1 MLSFGTQQRNEASM
15 WIAKLSLHYGSGLVF
30 LQYGKL
36 WLYPHSPTKHYMACR
51 TSDWKPNGKLIQ
63 RTYWHLDT
71 YNKNLALV
79 LLCRFLHTDLFAS
92 LHCPSLFIWHDQ
104 AAARGSSLL
113 LEAIQPCCVPA
124 GLPALESLHRRMCKL
139 TCILSSQERTC
150 TCPPPLWP
158 QEAARHTNA
167 LAIPAPGNPVLA
179 FSFSF
184 PPTQRSGPLVA
195 AANSIQAVPRCA

>member
-15 WIAKLSLHYGSGLVF
+15 WIDSALWIWVSVSAIWEALTLSSFSHKALHGL
-30 LQYGKL
+30 QNI
-36 WLYPHSPTKHYMACR
+36 C
-51 TSDWKPNGKLIQ
+51 DWKPNGKLIQ

-71 YNKNLALV
+71 CNKNLALV

-104 AAARGSSLL
+104 AAAQGSSLL
-113 LEAIQPCCVPA
+113 LEAIQPCCAPA
-124 GLPALESLHRRMCKL
+124 GLTALESLHRRMCKL